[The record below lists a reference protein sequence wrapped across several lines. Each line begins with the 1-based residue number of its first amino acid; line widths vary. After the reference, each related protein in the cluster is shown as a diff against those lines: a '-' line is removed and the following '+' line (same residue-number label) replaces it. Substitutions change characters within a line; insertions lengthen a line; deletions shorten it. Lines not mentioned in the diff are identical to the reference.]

1 MQEKYSP
8 VPEHYSTLVHDLI
21 NKLLEKDPNKRPS
34 IENILHI
41 PEIAIEV
48 TKLKIKYPHIYTNN
62 STLTLSTEIKSP
74 TSDDPFQ
81 LKPRSISS
89 GDHKVL
95 IDNGPLPLGR
105 VSSKSSTF
113 AHHHNQKQ
121 MQIETA
127 HDEEGKVE
135 TSNKISDVFEI
146 NFLYP

>member
-1 MQEKYSP
+1 MQEKYAP
-8 VPEHYSTLVHDLI
+8 VPEHYGTLIHDLI

-34 IENILHI
+34 IENILSI
-41 PEIAIEV
+41 PEIALEV
-48 TKLKIKYPHIYTNN
+48 TKLRLKYPHIYPNH
-62 STLTLSTEIKSP
+62 SFEIKSATSP

-95 IDNGPLPLGR
+95 IDDGPLPLGR

-113 AHHHNQKQ
+113 AHQQ
-121 MQIETA
+121 IQIET

-135 TSNKISDVFEI
+135 TSNRISDV
-146 NFLYP
+146 